1 MWLDLLLKRAVTS
14 GDLEVT
20 DWHGRHYHYGDG
32 TPPHVAIRIRDAAS
46 DRRICLNPHLA
57 LGETYMDGGLIVEDG
72 EIADLLEIVGRS
84 YGTGFSPDPWY
95 VRANRRL
102 RYGLRRLQQ
111 WNVLPRAMRNV
122 RHHYDLSGDL
132 YDLFLDS
139 DRQYS
144 CAYFLNENDSL
155 ERAQEQKKRHIAAK
169 LLIEP
174 GMRVLDI
181 GCGWGGMAIY
191 LAKKCG
197 ARVTGITLSREQ
209 AKYAAER
216 VRREGLA
223 DRIDIRIED
232 YRRSEGRFDRIV
244 SVGMFEHVGVGFYP
258 TFFRR
263 MRELLTDRGVA
274 LLHTIAR
281 ADGPGVTNPFIA
293 KYIFPGGYIPAVSE
307 FQPAIERNAFYL
319 TDLEIWRLHYADTLK
334 HWRLRFKAAW
344 ERAASLYD
352 ERFCRMWEFYLAGSE
367 MAFRHGGHVVAQ
379 AQMSPDQ
386 TAVPLTRDYIGE
398 FERAHPIEAN

>member
-1 MWLDLLLKRAVTS
+1 MWLDMLLKRVVTS

-20 DWHGRHYHYGDG
+20 DWRGRHYRYGDG
-32 TPPHVAIRIRDAAS
+32 TPPHVAIRIRDAAT
-46 DRRICLNPHLA
+46 DRRICRHPHLA
-57 LGETYMDGGLIVEDG
+57 LGEAYMDGGLLVEAG

-95 VRANRRL
+95 VRAHRRL
-102 RYGLRRLQQ
+102 RFGLRRLQQ
-111 WNVLPRAMRNV
+111 WNILPRAERNV
-122 RHHYDLSGDL
+122 RHHYDLSGEL
-132 YDLFLDS
+132 YELFLDS

-144 CAYFLNENDSL
+144 CAYFLNESDSL

-191 LAKKCG
+191 LARQCG

-216 VRREGLA
+216 VRREGLE
-223 DRIDIRIED
+223 DRVEIRIED
-232 YRRSEGRFDRIV
+232 YRRTAGRFDRIV

-258 TFFRR
+258 AFFQR
-263 MRELLTDRGVA
+263 MRTLLTDRGIA

-307 FQPAIERNAFYL
+307 FLPAIERHALYL
-319 TDLEIWRLHYADTLK
+319 TDLEIWRLHYAETLR
-334 HWRLRFKAAW
+334 HWRQRFKAAW
-344 ERAASLYD
+344 KRAATLYD

-367 MAFRHGGHVVAQ
+367 MAFRYGGHVVAQ

-386 TAVPLTRDYIGE
+386 AAVPLSRDYIGT
-398 FERAHPIEAN
+398 FERTHPIRAN

>member
-1 MWLDLLLKRAVTS
+1 MWLDMLLKRAVTS
-14 GDLEVT
+14 GDLEVV
-20 DWHGRHYHYGDG
+20 DWRGRRYRYGDG
-32 TPPHVAIRIRDAAS
+32 TPPHVAIRIRDAAT

-57 LGETYMDGGLIVEDG
+57 LGEAYMDGGLVVEKGD
-72 EIADLLEIVGRS
+72 IAELIELFARG
-84 YGTGFSPDPWY
+84 YGTGFAPDPWY

-111 WNVLPRAMRNV
+111 WNVLPRAARNV
-122 RHHYDLSGDL
+122 RHHYDLSGEL
-132 YDLFLDS
+132 YETFLDT

-144 CAYFLNENDSL
+144 CAYFLSDGDSL

-209 AKYAAER
+209 AKFAAER
-216 VRREGLA
+216 VRREGLE
-223 DRIDIRIED
+223 DRVEIRIED
-232 YRRSEGRFDRIV
+232 YRRTQGRFERVV

-263 MRELLTDRGVA
+263 VRELLTERGVA

-281 ADGPGVTNPFIA
+281 ADGPGTTNPFIA

-307 FQPAIERNAFYL
+307 FLPAIEGNALYL
-319 TDLEIWRLHYADTLK
+319 TDLEIWRLHYAETLK
-334 HWRLRFKAAW
+334 EWRRRFRNAW
-344 ERAASLYD
+344 QRVASLYD

-367 MAFRHGGHVVAQ
+367 MAFRYGGHVVAQ
-379 AQMSPDQ
+379 AQMSPDL
-386 TAVPLTRDYIGE
+386 TAVPLTRDYIAE